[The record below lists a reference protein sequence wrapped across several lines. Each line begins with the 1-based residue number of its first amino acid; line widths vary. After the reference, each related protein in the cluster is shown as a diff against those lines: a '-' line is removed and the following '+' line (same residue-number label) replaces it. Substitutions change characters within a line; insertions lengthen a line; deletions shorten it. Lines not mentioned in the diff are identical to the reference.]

1 MEIKFYNTATRQKEV
16 FDPLDA
22 TNVRFYACG
31 PTVYDFAHIGNGR
44 SFMTFDQI
52 YRLLRHV
59 YGADQVTYV
68 RNITD
73 IDDKVMDR
81 AKERGITI
89 DELTEAPIR
98 AFEEDM
104 AALGLLP
111 PDHQP
116 RATAYVAQMI
126 AMIEDLIG
134 KGHAYVEQGHVLFEV
149 KSMAD
154 YGKFA
159 NRSTDELLAGARV
172 EVAPYKRDA
181 MDFVLWKPS
190 EEDQPGWESPWGIGR
205 PGWHLECSVMSEQLL
220 GETFDIHAGGV
231 DLIFPHHQNE
241 IAQSVCA
248 HDQKPMA
255 NYWVHGGFLQ
265 VEGEK
270 MSKSLGNF
278 YTVHDLIDNWPGEA
292 LRLHMLMT
300 HYRQSMNFSLD
311 GVREAKAILD
321 RWYRLTADIGAV
333 SEADLPASVVEAL
346 ADDLNSPKALAE
358 MHRIAGEIAKSDEAS
373 SLKSQ
378 LKAAGQFF
386 ALLQMTSEDWANW
399 RPQSAEID
407 EARIEALVA
416 ERNAARAD
424 KDWARADQ
432 VRNELGKMGI
442 AIKDGPE
449 GTTWSY
455 EK

>member
-1 MEIKFYNTATRQKEV
+1 
-16 FDPLDA
+16 
-22 TNVRFYACG
+22 
-31 PTVYDFAHIGNGR
+31 
-44 SFMTFDQI
+44 
-52 YRLLRHV
+52 
-59 YGADQVTYV
+59 
-68 RNITD
+68 
-73 IDDKVMDR
+73 
-81 AKERGITI
+81 
-89 DELTEAPIR
+89 
-98 AFEEDM
+98 
-104 AALGLLP
+104 
-111 PDHQP
+111 
-116 RATAYVAQMI
+116 
-126 AMIEDLIG
+126 
-134 KGHAYVEQGHVLFEV
+134 
-149 KSMAD
+149 
-154 YGKFA
+154 
-159 NRSTDELLAGARV
+159 
-172 EVAPYKRDA
+172 
-181 MDFVLWKPS
+181 
-190 EEDQPGWESPWGIGR
+190 
-205 PGWHLECSVMSEQLL
+205 
-220 GETFDIHAGGV
+220 
-231 DLIFPHHQNE
+231 
-241 IAQSVCA
+241 
-248 HDQKPMA
+248 
-255 NYWVHGGFLQ
+255 
-265 VEGEK
+265 

-442 AIKDGPE
+442 AIKDVPE